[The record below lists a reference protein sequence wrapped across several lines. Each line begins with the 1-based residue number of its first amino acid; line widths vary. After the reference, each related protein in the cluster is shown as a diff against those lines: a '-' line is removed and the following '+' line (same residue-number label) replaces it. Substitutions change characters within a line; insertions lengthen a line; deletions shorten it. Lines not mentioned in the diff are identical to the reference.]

1 MNDDLK
7 IRLLVV
13 DDEQSIRKLC
23 MTIGNTLGYACTEA
37 ESAEAALAKLDADV
51 PDLVL
56 TDLKLPTLSG
66 VELLKQAKM
75 ILPRAEI
82 AIMTGHG
89 SIESAVDAMKL
100 GAYDYIEKPFRVEKM
115 RLLLQRMAEKV
126 RLVTDNEFLRERVS
140 TEENLDGIIGTSANI
155 QDVLRMVSRL
165 KDTRTPV
172 LVSGESGTG
181 KELVARA
188 IHFRGALA
196 QTPFVAVDC
205 GSLVPTLMESE
216 LFGYEKGAFT
226 GAIKTKAGLFQAAN
240 GGTIFLDEIGE
251 LPLEMQAKLLRVLQ
265 EKEVRPVG
273 SNEKVNVDV
282 RVIAATNRDLEA
294 AYREGTFRKDLYFR
308 LNVVTVHLPAL
319 RDRRSDIPML
329 VHHFL
334 DRYAPESH
342 LQVTTAA
349 MNSLLNYEWP
359 GYIRELENCIARAI
373 TLGDRRVIDV
383 SDLPPA
389 IRSEQAESSG
399 SALQNATSLSTTAL
413 AEMEKMTILR
423 VFEQANGDKAL
434 AGRMLGISRAT
445 LYRKLKRYNIPLRSG
460 PGEAE
465 DVSEETA
472 RQLE

>member
-1 MNDDLK
+1 
-7 IRLLVV
+7 
-13 DDEQSIRKLC
+13 
-23 MTIGNTLGYACTEA
+23 
-37 ESAEAALAKLDADV
+37 
-51 PDLVL
+51 
-56 TDLKLPTLSG
+56 
-66 VELLKQAKM
+66 
-75 ILPRAEI
+75 
-82 AIMTGHG
+82 
-89 SIESAVDAMKL
+89 MKL

-273 SNEKVNVDV
+273 SNAKVNVDV

-334 DRYAPESH
+334 DRYAPDSH

-359 GYIRELENCIARAI
+359 GNIRELENCIARAI

-383 SDLPPA
+383 IDLPPS

-399 SALQNATSLSTTAL
+399 GILQDAASLSTTAL
-413 AEMEKMTILR
+413 AEMERMTILR
-423 VFEQANGDKAL
+423 VFEQANGDKTL

-445 LYRKLKRYNIPLRSG
+445 LYRKLKRYNIAFRSG

-465 DVSEETA
+465 DTSEQTA
-472 RQLE
+472 QPVE